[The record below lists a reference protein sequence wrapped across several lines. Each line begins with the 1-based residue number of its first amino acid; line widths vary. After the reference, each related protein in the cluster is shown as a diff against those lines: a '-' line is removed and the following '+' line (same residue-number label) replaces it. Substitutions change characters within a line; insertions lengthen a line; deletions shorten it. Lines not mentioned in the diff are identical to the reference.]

1 MRRFGRRRR
10 KASPKPKIEFVTWTL
25 RLPKLLDSDLSRMAK
40 QQSRSKT
47 KQVVHLLRE
56 AIASE
61 RTRRVYSGRR
71 YRCEVVEGLK
81 PIFR

>member
-1 MRRFGRRRR
+1 MRRFGRRKR
-10 KASPKPKIEFVTWTL
+10 KASPPKIENVTWTL

-40 QQSRSKT
+40 RQSRSKT

-61 RTRRVYSGRR
+61 STR
-71 YRCEVVEGLK
+71 EFIQEGD
-81 PIFR
+81 IAAQS